1 MCLLRGGC
9 VLKRGI
15 DILVAGVMLI
25 ASLPLLLLCALLVK
39 LDSPGPILFRQLR
52 MGRGF
57 RTFRLIKLRTM
68 NEGERGAAITLGFDA
83 RITRVGR
90 ALRRWKLDE
99 LPQLW
104 NVLRGDMS
112 LVGPRPVI
120 PALAREFA
128 SDYDVLLRVRPGL
141 TDPATA
147 QYCHEAEI
155 LSRVD
160 DPLDYFKTIV
170 TPDKLRI
177 SSDYLERAT
186 TASDLA
192 VLFKTA
198 LAVLSPARPRVRVP
212 ALRSLDRRASPASWN
227 QD

>member
-1 MCLLRGGC
+1 M
-9 VLKRGI
+9 LKRGI

-25 ASLPLLLLCALLVK
+25 VCMPLLVLCAILVK
-39 LDSPGPILFRQLR
+39 VDSRGPFLFRQLR

-68 NEGERGAAITLGFDA
+68 NEGEEGSVITLGFDA
-83 RITRVGR
+83 RVTRIGR
-90 ALRRWKLDE
+90 WLRRWKLDE
-99 LPQLW
+99 IPQLW
-104 NVLRGDMS
+104 NVLRGEMS

-120 PALAREFA
+120 PELAREFA
-128 SDYDVLLRVRPGL
+128 SDYHILLRVRPGL
-141 TDPATA
+141 TDPATL

-160 DPLDYFKTIV
+160 DPLRYFKTVV

-177 SSDYLERAT
+177 SSDYLRRST

-192 VLFKTA
+192 VLLKTA
-198 LAVLSPARPRVRVP
+198 LAVLSPAPPPDPGP
-212 ALRSLDRRASPASWN
+212 ALQSFPHPASPASWN